1 MPPSPHGS
9 VALSGPAGQHSSVIS
24 FLKSAIHSFTRVC
37 GKHLLCARQC
47 LHSTIAFQLNCGV
60 FNSSQS
66 CTQNSGP
73 LPPRAFPLLFSPARS
88 HLDPAPTHCFAHSNT
103 AYPCPFLAEKS
114 LGFLEFMQSFFSF
127 LLRDVFNALSYCDVS
142 EACGHEIL
150 MLSILQQVF
159 NQCIN
164 KLIPAGL

>member
-1 MPPSPHGS
+1 MWSS
-9 VALSGPAGQHSSVIS
+9 RSALVIS

-37 GKHLLCARQC
+37 GKHLLCARQDLC
-47 LHSTIAFQLNCGV
+47 LHSTIAFQLNCGG

-73 LPPRAFPLLFSPARS
+73 LPPRAFPLLFSPACS

-114 LGFLEFMQSFFSF
+114 LGFLEFMQSFFFHFYYVMYSMLCLIVMF
-127 LLRDVFNALSYCDVS
+127 LKHVDMKFSCCRFFNRFSTNALT
-142 EACGHEIL
+142 
-150 MLSILQQVF
+150 
-159 NQCIN
+159 N
-164 KLIPAGL
+164 

>member
-1 MPPSPHGS
+1 MWSS
-9 VALSGPAGQHSSVIS
+9 RSALVIS

-37 GKHLLCARQC
+37 GKHLLCARQDLC
-47 LHSTIAFQLNCGV
+47 LHSTIAFQLNCGG

-73 LPPRAFPLLFSPARS
+73 LPPRAFPLLFSPACS

-114 LGFLEFMQSFFSF
+114 LGFLEFMQSFFFSF
-127 LLRDVFNALSYCDVS
+127 LLRDVFNALSYCDVP